1 VIAVSIFSF
10 IVAWNDYI
18 FTRVLISS
26 DELKTLP
33 VGINDLV
40 NATVIDW
47 GMILAGGVVITI
59 PALMFFIAVQ
69 RYLISGWGAGA
80 VKG

>member
-1 VIAVSIFSF
+1 MATLKVGINGFGRIG
-10 IVAWNDYI
+10 
-18 FTRVLISS
+18 RLVLRAAIKNPNI
-26 DELKTLP
+26 EF

-59 PALMFFIAVQ
+59 PALVFFIAVQ

>member
-1 VIAVSIFSF
+1 M
-10 IVAWNDYI
+10 
-18 FTRVLISS
+18 LIST

-47 GMILAGGVVITI
+47 GMILSAGVVITI
-59 PALMFFIAVQ
+59 PALIFFILIQ